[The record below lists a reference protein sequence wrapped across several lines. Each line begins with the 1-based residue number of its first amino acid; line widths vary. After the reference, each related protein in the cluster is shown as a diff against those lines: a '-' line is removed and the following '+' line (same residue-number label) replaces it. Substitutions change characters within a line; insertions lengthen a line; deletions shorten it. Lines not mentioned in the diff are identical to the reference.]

1 MITIQ
6 VVPNGSNDAYKLLR
20 DKVSHEANTWSW
32 ANKGKTKLVHVNSDG
47 YIEVGS
53 AEGILVARIFPK
65 KNKANE
71 FYLSEKFLG
80 RLVAWF
86 QSDLA
91 AINVQFVADPSPKKI
106 NQRTAARSP
115 KK

>member
-1 MITIQ
+1 MILIQ
-6 VVPNGSNDAYKLLR
+6 VVPNGNNDAYRLLR

-32 ANKGKTKLVHVNSDG
+32 KNKGKTKLEHVNSDG

-65 KNKANE
+65 DKSNE
-71 FYLSEKFLG
+71 FYLSEKFMG

-86 QSDLA
+86 KEDLA
-91 AINVQFVADPSPKKI
+91 AINVQFVADPPAKKVKR
-106 NQRTAARSP
+106 RTKSR
-115 KK
+115 